1 MANLVEVKVPD
12 IGDASEVDVIEVLV
26 SEGDR
31 VEKEDSLITLETD
44 KATMDVPSSESGVVK
59 EIKIKTGDKVSEG
72 DVIVMVEREEDE
84 SSTDNS
90 SDSAS
95 SEDTEQSSDK
105 SKASSSEKESSDD
118 KSSDDES
125 SKKESSGQSVEKKV
139 EVPDIGDS
147 SEVDVIEICVSKGD
161 TVEENDSLIV
171 LETDKATMEV
181 PSPFAGEVIDIQV
194 KEGDKVSKGDFIAV
208 MQVTESGTA
217 SSDSTESKQESSDQQ
232 SSGGSNNRDGADSGS
247 DSSASA
253 KKAPVPDYPQHT
265 RKKTEGLVHA
275 SPAVRR
281 FARELGVDLSKV
293 SGTGAKN
300 RIVKEDV
307 QKHVKYELSRP
318 KATAASG
325 STAMPEMPEID
336 FSKWGEIETK
346 PLSRIQ
352 KISSVNLHRNW
363 VTIPHVTQHEE
374 ADITEL
380 EAFRKSMK
388 DEAAKQGVRLTPLA
402 FVMKAL
408 VHSLKAFP
416 RFNASLANDGEN
428 LIYKKYFHIGVAAD
442 TPEGLVVPVVRD
454 VDQKSVYDIAT
465 ELAELSAKARDKKL
479 GADAMQGST
488 FTISSLGGI
497 GGTSF
502 TPIVA
507 WPNVAIL
514 GLSKNQMKPVWNGS
528 EFEPRLMLP
537 MSLSYDHR
545 VIDGADAARFCVHL
559 ADTLND
565 IRRVLL

>member
-31 VEKEDSLITLETD
+31 IEKEDSLITLETD

-72 DVIVMVEREEDE
+72 DVIVMVECDEGE
-84 SSTDNS
+84 SSSDDAS
-90 SDSAS
+90 ESDSDTDSSAQTENAS
-95 SEDTEQSSDK
+95 AESEASSSDK
-105 SKASSSEKESSDD
+105 KRSN
-118 KSSDDES
+118 DEG
-125 SKKESSGQSVEKKV
+125 SKKESSGQSVERKV
-139 EVPDIGDS
+139 EIPDIGDA

-194 KEGDKVSKGDFIAV
+194 KEGDKVSKGDFIAIMKV
-208 MQVTESGTA
+208 ADSNAA
-217 SSDSTESKQESSDQQ
+217 SSDAAESKQESSGQQ
-232 SSGGSNNRDGADSGS
+232 SPGSSDIVEGDDSSS

-300 RIVKEDV
+300 RVVKEDV

-336 FSKWGEIETK
+336 FSKWGEVETK

-363 VTIPHVTQHEE
+363 VTIPHVTQHED

-388 DEAAKQGVRLTPLA
+388 DEAAKQGIRLTPLA

-497 GGTSF
+497 GGTAF

-559 ADTLND
+559 ANTLND

>member
-31 VEKEDSLITLETD
+31 IEKEDSLITLETD

-72 DVIVMVEREEDE
+72 DVIVMVECDEGE
-84 SSTDNS
+84 SSSDDAS
-90 SDSAS
+90 ESDSDTDSSAQTENAS
-95 SEDTEQSSDK
+95 AESEASSSDK
-105 SKASSSEKESSDD
+105 KRSN
-118 KSSDDES
+118 DEG
-125 SKKESSGQSVEKKV
+125 SKKESSGQSVERKV
-139 EVPDIGDS
+139 EIPDIGDA

-194 KEGDKVSKGDFIAV
+194 KEGDKVSKGDFIAIMKV
-208 MQVTESGTA
+208 ADSNAA
-217 SSDSTESKQESSDQQ
+217 SSDAAESKQESSGQQ
-232 SSGGSNNRDGADSGS
+232 SPGSSDIVEGGDSSS

-300 RIVKEDV
+300 RVVKEDV

-336 FSKWGEIETK
+336 FSKWGEVETK

-363 VTIPHVTQHEE
+363 VTIPHVTQHED

-388 DEAAKQGVRLTPLA
+388 DEAAKQGIRLTPLA

-497 GGTSF
+497 GGTAF

-559 ADTLND
+559 ANTLND

>member
-31 VEKEDSLITLETD
+31 IEKEDSLITLETD

-72 DVIVMVEREEDE
+72 DVIVMVECDEGE
-84 SSTDNS
+84 SSSDDAS
-90 SDSAS
+90 ESDSDTDSSAQTENAS
-95 SEDTEQSSDK
+95 AESEASSSDK
-105 SKASSSEKESSDD
+105 KRSN
-118 KSSDDES
+118 DEG
-125 SKKESSGQSVEKKV
+125 SKKESSGQSVERKV
-139 EVPDIGDS
+139 EIPDIGDA

-194 KEGDKVSKGDFIAV
+194 KEGDKVSKGDFIAIMKV
-208 MQVTESGTA
+208 ADSNAA
-217 SSDSTESKQESSDQQ
+217 SSDAAESKQESSGQQ
-232 SSGGSNNRDGADSGS
+232 SPGSSDIVEGDDSSS

-300 RIVKEDV
+300 RVVKEDV

-336 FSKWGEIETK
+336 FSKWGEVETK

-363 VTIPHVTQHEE
+363 VTIPHVTQHED

-388 DEAAKQGVRLTPLA
+388 DEAAKQGIRLTPLA

-497 GGTSF
+497 GGTAF

-559 ADTLND
+559 AKTLND